1 MHTFSYFIMHV
12 WPVVEKEKKNENPFT
27 FWGEMKM
34 TKILSLFLPSTF
46 GCTQIEYHDFWNFV
60 CLKCCFY
67 TFLGTDSY
75 IFFAQQQ
82 KIFEF

>member
-34 TKILSLFLPSTF
+34 TKILSLFCPPHLVAHRLNTMIF
-46 GCTQIEYHDFWNFV
+46 GISSV
-60 CLKCCFY
+60 
-67 TFLGTDSY
+67 
-75 IFFAQQQ
+75 
-82 KIFEF
+82 